1 MSMFASVVLERAGID
16 YLEARAR
23 HREGSM
29 HIEEFVA
36 KTPEDLA
43 KFRELAPSL
52 GFTFDERGARVA
64 TPEEIQAL
72 DEVAW

>member
-16 YLEARAR
+16 YVEVRAR
-23 HREGSM
+23 HREGQM
-29 HIEEFVA
+29 HIEEFIA
-36 KTPEDLA
+36 KTPGDLT
-43 KFRELAPSL
+43 KFREVAPLL